1 MSAQP
6 QARPQSSWFE
16 DLFRAID
23 TRNWSELPRYFH
35 ADIVYERPGYPPI
48 EGIDALLE
56 FYQSVRIIAEGR
68 HLLDGGLRDADKAIC
83 WGHFRG
89 RSKTGDELAERFAD
103 AYELEE
109 GVIRKRTTYFFRAA
123 I

>member
-1 MSAQP
+1 MSAQV
-6 QARPQSSWFE
+6 QGSWFE
-16 DLFRAID
+16 ELFHAID
-23 TRNWSELPRYFH
+23 TRNWGDLPRFFH
-35 ADIVYERPGYPPI
+35 AEVVYERPGYPPI

-56 FYQSVRIIAEGR
+56 FYSSVRIIAEGK
-68 HLLDGGLRDADKAIC
+68 HLLDGGLRDQHKAIC

-89 RSKTGDELAERFAD
+89 RSRSGDELAERFD
-103 AYELEE
+103 VAYELDG